1 MARMDSTP
9 TFSRFEDAYQTR
21 TAPWVIGAPQPA
33 IVELERSGR
42 IRGKVLDVGCGTGEH
57 TILLTRLGYDVLG
70 VDAAPT
76 AVAQARDNAAVKGVD
91 ARFEVADA
99 MDLGGREVYDTIVDS
114 ALFHIFDDSDR
125 PRYVASLHAAC
136 RPGGSVHVLALSDQG
151 RGFGP
156 QVSEAVIREAFGDGW
171 ALEALDETTYRGVVQ
186 EMQADAVGLPAGT
199 VVDEPAWLARVRR
212 L

>member
-1 MARMDSTP
+1 MNSTP
-9 TFSRFEDAYQTR
+9 TFSRFDDAYKTHS
-21 TAPWVIGAPQPA
+21 APWVIGEPQPA
-33 IVELERSGR
+33 IIELERTGLV
-42 IRGKVLDVGCGTGEH
+42 RGKVLDAGCGTGEH

-76 AVAQARDNAAVKGVD
+76 AIEQARANAADKGVD

-99 MDLGGREVYDTIVDS
+99 MDLGAQGRYDTIVDS

-125 PRYVASLHAAC
+125 RRYVASLHAVS
-136 RPGGSVHVLALSDQG
+136 RPGALVHVLALSDKG

-156 QVSEAVIREAFGDGW
+156 EVSERVIRDAFGDGW
-171 ALEALDETTYRGVVQ
+171 QLEELGETTYRGVVQ
-186 EMQADAVGLPAGT
+186 EPHVEAIGLPVGSI
-199 VVDEPAWLARVRR
+199 VDEPAWLARARR